1 MRFTSLFPPK
11 KFSDRNIQLT
21 KEYIDFII
29 EVKDHRCIVFA
40 DEKPMRE
47 ADSFTTVR
55 RDPCTGA
62 VPANISEK
70 ANVRF
75 RYNIFAAVTVKK
87 DVVNNVE
94 AVVLDMIGDSTV
106 FLFFVARLVQ
116 IRFLRPGD
124 IFVVDNCS
132 IHLHGVCEYL
142 VDTMWNFYEI
152 LMLPLPPYSP
162 ELNPTELVF
171 NTMASR
177 IKSNRSRSELDPG
190 SEFSEAIKN
199 EFVNVTRKDVKEFYR
214 KCRYNV

>member
-1 MRFTSLFPPK
+1 
-11 KFSDRNIQLT
+11 
-21 KEYIDFII
+21 
-29 EVKDHRCIVFA
+29 
-40 DEKPMRE
+40 MRE
-47 ADSFTTVR
+47 GDSFTTVR
-55 RDPCTGA
+55 RDPYTGV

-87 DVVNNVE
+87 DVDSNVE

-116 IRFLRPGD
+116 IRFLCPGD

-142 VDTMWNFYEI
+142 ADTLWNGYEI
-152 LMLPLPPYSP
+152 LMLPLPPYCP
-162 ELNPTELVF
+162 ELNPTELAF

-177 IKSNRSRSELDPG
+177 IKSNRSRSELEPG

-199 EFVNVTRKDVKEFYR
+199 EFVNMTRKDVKQFYR